1 MARTLVTTIAVAGAL
16 VGAACVGTIGD
27 GGGGAGSDGT
37 NGGANGIPTGSG
49 SAPLCDS
56 PNPGPGPLRRLT
68 RSEYNNTV
76 RDLLGDT
83 SNIANGF
90 PPDQKIGDFTN
101 TAVALTVPPLLAQS
115 YETAAETLA
124 ANAIKNISKVLPCD
138 PAKDGEDACAQSF
151 IGAFGKKAFRRPL
164 TTDEVSGLF
173 ALYQTN
179 RSGADFNTGI
189 QAVIEAFVQSGPFLY
204 RYEAGIP
211 DKAQGNV
218 VPLNGYEMASR
229 LSYLLW
235 GSMPDDALFAAA
247 DNNQLSTKE
256 QIGAQARR
264 MLQDAKAKPAV
275 EEFYSQW
282 LTLTALAG
290 TAKDPATY
298 PAYTPSLQ
306 ASMQKET
313 LAFVDWVMWESDG
326 RLQTLLTSTTS
337 FLNAELAAVY
347 GVPGVNGTGLQKVE
361 MDPKQR
367 SGLVTQL
374 ALMSVLGKPDRSSPV
389 LRGKFVRERL
399 LCQTIA
405 PPPQNIV
412 ITPPVIQP
420 GETTRDAF
428 SQHDKQEPCHSC
440 HTLMD
445 PIGFGFEN
453 YDGMGKWRD
462 LDQGKPVD
470 ATGTLTGS
478 DVDGN
483 FNGAVELVKKLAG
496 SREVGDC
503 ATLEW
508 FRYAFGRGDT
518 PDDACSMQA
527 LKTTF
532 AGANFDI
539 RELLVAITQTDA
551 FRYRQKVTP

>member
-1 MARTLVTTIAVAGAL
+1 
-16 VGAACVGTIGD
+16 
-27 GGGGAGSDGT
+27 
-37 NGGANGIPTGSG
+37 
-49 SAPLCDS
+49 
-56 PNPGPGPLRRLT
+56 
-68 RSEYNNTV
+68 
-76 RDLLGDT
+76 
-83 SNIANGF
+83 
-90 PPDQKIGDFTN
+90 
-101 TAVALTVPPLLAQS
+101 
-115 YETAAETLA
+115 
-124 ANAIKNISKVLPCD
+124 
-138 PAKDGEDACAQSF
+138 
-151 IGAFGKKAFRRPL
+151 
-164 TTDEVSGLF
+164 
-173 ALYQTN
+173 
-179 RSGADFNTGI
+179 
-189 QAVIEAFVQSGPFLY
+189 
-204 RYEAGIP
+204 
-211 DKAQGNV
+211 
-218 VPLNGYEMASR
+218 
-229 LSYLLW
+229 
-235 GSMPDDALFAAA
+235 
-247 DNNQLSTKE
+247 
-256 QIGAQARR
+256 
-264 MLQDAKAKPAV
+264 V

-282 LTLTALAG
+282 LTLTAVAG

-313 LAFVDWVMWESDG
+313 LAFVDWVMWESDA

-337 FLNAELAAVY
+337 FLNEELATAY
-347 GVPGVNGTGLQKVE
+347 GVQGVSGTGLQKVD

-470 ATGTLTGS
+470 PSGTLTGS
-478 DVDGN
+478 DVDGT
-483 FNGAVELVKKLAG
+483 FNGAVDLMKKLAT
-496 SREVGDC
+496 SHEVADC
-503 ATLEW
+503 AAIEW

-518 PDDACSMQA
+518 PDDACSMQS

-539 RELLVAITQTDA
+539 RELLVALTQTDA